1 MIGETISHYRIT
13 EKLGEGGMG
22 VVYKAEDT
30 RLKRSVALKFL
41 SELGIRDEA
50 DKARFLR
57 EAQAAASLDS
67 PNICTTYEIDDAE
80 GQTFISMAYIEGQS
94 LDRKI
99 EASSLSIEEAQD
111 IAAQVAGGLQEAH
124 EKGIIHR
131 DIKSANIMIT
141 ERGRAKITDFGLAK
155 LAGQTRLTKTAT
167 LLGTISYMSPEQ
179 VRGEK
184 IDHRADIWSLG
195 VVFYE
200 MLAGRLPFEGPNEA
214 AVIYAILNEEP
225 QFLTNLRP
233 EISMAVEQVVFRMME
248 KYPEDRYE
256 NMAAVLADIDSM
268 KSGRREFTS
277 VVSKLRAS
285 PSIAV
290 LPFADMSP
298 GKDQEYFCDGLA
310 EELINALTQIE
321 DLRVIA
327 RTSAFSF
334 KNQDVDVRE
343 IGRKLNVETILE
355 GSVRKAGNRLRIT
368 AQLVNTAG
376 GHHLWSERYDR
387 ELDDVFAIQDEITLA
402 IVDKMKV
409 NLLGEEKDELPK
421 RPEAGPEPYSLYLK
435 GRWFWNKMTEAGL
448 TKALECFQKA
458 SELASCCSLPYVG
471 MADAYSLLPYY
482 SSYPPEEAYPKAR
495 EAAMKALEV
504 DDSIA
509 EAHTS
514 LGLVKSHFDWDWEGS
529 EKEFRRAIEINPGY
543 APAHLGYAMLL
554 MFVNR
559 LDEALAE
566 IKLATELDPLSLIIN
581 TMMGMIARF
590 AGRPD
595 LSMEALK
602 KTIEMEPD
610 FVYAHMFL
618 GFAYIDNGMIDE
630 AMREFEKE
638 RALSGGWNPSV
649 EAYVG
654 GAYAVIGNRD
664 EAEKILDELQARSKE
679 TYVPAFVLAILHFS
693 LGNENQGFEC
703 LERAYEERDHWLC
716 WINVNPSLDN
726 VRSNPRFLAILKKMG
741 LVE

>member
-1 MIGETISHYRIT
+1 MDTIGQMIGETISHYKIT

-30 RLKRSVALKFL
+30 RLKRPVALKFL
-41 SELGIRDEA
+41 SELSIRDED

-99 EASSLSIEEAQD
+99 DSNPLSIEEAQD
-111 IAAQVAGGLQEAH
+111 IATQVAGGLQEAH
-124 EKGIIHR
+124 DKGIIHR
-131 DIKSANIMIT
+131 DIKSANIMVT
-141 ERGRAKITDFGLAK
+141 DRGRAKITDFGLAK

-167 LLGTISYMSPEQ
+167 ILGTISYMSPEQ
-179 VRGEK
+179 VRGEA

-195 VVFYE
+195 VVLYE

-214 AVIYAILNEEP
+214 AVIYSILNEEP

-233 EISMAVEQVVFRMME
+233 EIPMALEQAVLRMMQ

-256 NMAAVLADIDSM
+256 NMAAVIADIDPM
-268 KSGRREFTS
+268 KSDRLELTS

-343 IGRKLNVETILE
+343 IGRKLNVGTILE

-376 GHHLWSERYDR
+376 GHHMWSERYDR

-409 NLLGEEKDELPK
+409 NLLGEERVELAK
-421 RPEAGPEPYSLYLK
+421 RPEVSPEPYSLYLK

-448 TKALECFQKA
+448 TKALECFQRA

-471 MADAYSLLPYY
+471 MADTYCLLPYY
-482 SSYPPEEAYPKAR
+482 SSYPPKEAYPKAR
-495 EAAMKALEV
+495 EAALKALEA

-514 LGLVKSHFDWDWEGS
+514 LGLIKSHYDWDWEGA
-529 EKEFRRAIEINPGY
+529 EKEFRRAIEINSGY

-554 MFVNR
+554 MFVGR
-559 LDEALAE
+559 LDEALGE
-566 IKLATELDPLSLIIN
+566 IRHALELDPLSLINN

-590 AGRPD
+590 ARRPD
-595 LSMEALK
+595 LSMEVLQK
-602 KTIEMEPD
+602 
-610 FVYAHMFL
+610 
-618 GFAYIDNGMIDE
+618 
-630 AMREFEKE
+630 R
-638 RALSGGWNPSV
+638 R
-649 EAYVG
+649 
-654 GAYAVIGNRD
+654 NRN
-664 EAEKILDELQARSKE
+664 E
-679 TYVPAFVLAILHFS
+679 T
-693 LGNENQGFEC
+693 
-703 LERAYEERDHWLC
+703 R
-716 WINVNPSLDN
+716 
-726 VRSNPRFLAILKKMG
+726 
-741 LVE
+741 

>member
-1 MIGETISHYRIT
+1 MIGETISHYKIT
-13 EKLGEGGMG
+13 KKLGEGGMG

-30 RLKRSVALKFL
+30 RLKRPVALKFL
-41 SELGIRDEA
+41 SELSIRDEA

-57 EAQAAASLDS
+57 EAQAAASLDNPS
-67 PNICTTYEIDDAE
+67 ICTTYEIDDAE

-99 EASSLSIEEAQD
+99 DAKPMAIEEAQD
-111 IAAQVAGGLQEAH
+111 IATQVAGGLQEAH
-124 EKGIIHR
+124 DKGIIHR
-131 DIKSANIMIT
+131 DIKSANIMVT
-141 ERGRAKITDFGLAK
+141 DRGRAKITDFGLAK

-167 LLGTISYMSPEQ
+167 ILGTISYMSPEQ
-179 VRGEK
+179 VRGEVV
-184 IDHRADIWSLG
+184 DHRTDIWSLG
-195 VVFYE
+195 VVLYE

-233 EISMAVEQVVFRMME
+233 EIPLILEQAVLRMMQ
-248 KYPEDRYE
+248 KYPQDRYE
-256 NMAAVLADIDSM
+256 NMAAIIADIDPM
-268 KSGRREFTS
+268 KSDRRESTA
-277 VVSKLRAS
+277 VVSNLRAA

-290 LPFADMSP
+290 MPFADMSP

-376 GHHLWSERYDR
+376 GHHMWSERYDR

-402 IVDKMKV
+402 IVDKLKI
-409 NLLGEEKDELPK
+409 NLLGEEEAIIPRRQELDLK
-421 RPEAGPEPYSLYLK
+421 PYSLYLK

-448 TKALECFQKA
+448 TKAIECFQKA
-458 SELASCCSLPYVG
+458 RDLASCCSLPYVG
-471 MADAYSLLPYY
+471 LADAYCLLPYY
-482 SSYPPEEAYPKAR
+482 GSYPPDEAYPKAR
-495 EAAMKALEV
+495 EAALKALEA

-514 LGLVKSHFDWDWEGS
+514 LGLVKSHYDWDWEGA
-529 EKEFRRAIEINPGY
+529 EKEFCRAIEINSGY

-554 MFVNR
+554 MFVGR
-559 LDEALAE
+559 LDEALEE
-566 IKLATELDPLSLIIN
+566 IRRAIELDPLSLINN

-590 AGRPD
+590 AGRID
-595 LSMEALK
+595 LSMEALQ

-618 GFAYIDNGMIDE
+618 GFAYLDNGMFE
-630 AMREFEKE
+630 EGMREFEKE

-649 EAYVG
+649 EAYIG
-654 GAYAVIGNRD
+654 GAYAAIGQRD
-664 EAEKILDELQARSKE
+664 RAEKILVELQARSKE
-679 TYVPAFVLAILHFS
+679 AYVPAFVLSVLHFS
-693 LGNENQGFEC
+693 LGNEDQGFEC

-716 WINVNPSLDN
+716 WINVNPSFDN
-726 VRSNPRFLAILKKMG
+726 VRSDPRFVAILKKMG
-741 LVE
+741 LAE